1 MKLKSFDEVF
11 SKELEDPEFV
21 REYLEAA
28 LEEDGIQAFLVALQ
42 NVIRATEG
50 MTKTSEIAGVGRES
64 LYKSLSESG
73 NPQIVTV
80 DNILRQIGL
89 RFSVINLKIDSQ
101 QLGVIKT

>member
-11 SKELEDPEFV
+11 SKELKDPEFV

-64 LYKSLSESG
+64 LYKSLSELG

-101 QLGVIKT
+101 QL